1 MCRVIAVRW
10 RCYRR
15 QEACNYSGTHVNRPS
30 ANIPGH
36 PAPRPTPR
44 PVPQPIS
51 PLRINAYT
59 ACSAA
64 GRGRDATLE
73 ALRSRTAG
81 LSEND
86 FGPHPIQ
93 TYIGRVSGIEHEALP
108 EHLSH
113 WDCRNNRLAWLGL
126 CQDGFVDAVAAARER
141 YGTSRVAIVM
151 GTSTSSIGATEEAYR
166 NLDGEK
172 QFPAH
177 LRNPVIHTPHST
189 GQFLQSALQLT
200 GISVTVGTACS
211 SSAKVFAQA
220 ERLIRNGLAD
230 AAVVGGTDTLCDSVL
245 FGFNSLD
252 LVSDDVCR
260 PFDAARNGISLGE
273 AAGFALIER
282 EGHGPWLLGYGET
295 SDAHHMSSPHPQG
308 LGAQR
313 AISDALA
320 RAAIAADSV
329 DYINLHG
336 TASKKNDEVEA
347 RLVADMFGHHTLASS
362 TKGWTGHTLGAAG
375 ILESVITL
383 LALENEIAPGTLN
396 ARQLDPVCGAQIR
409 IENTDADLRIGMNLS
424 FGFGGSNCA
433 LLFGR
438 SA

>member
-1 MCRVIAVRW
+1 MA
-10 RCYRR
+10 
-15 QEACNYSGTHVNRPS
+15 
-30 ANIPGH
+30 GH
-36 PAPRPTPR
+36 STLQPTPK
-44 PVPQPIS
+44 PVA
-51 PLRINAYT
+51 PLRVNAYT
-59 ACSAA
+59 VCSAA

-73 ALRSRTAG
+73 TLRSRTAG

-86 FGPHPIQ
+86 FSAQPVQ
-93 TYIGRVSGIEHEALP
+93 TYIGRVTGIEGEPLP
-108 EHLSH
+108 EHLAH
-113 WDCRNNRLAWLGL
+113 WDCRNNRLAWIGL
-126 CQDGFVDAVAAARER
+126 CQDGFIDAVAMARER
-141 YGTSRVAIVM
+141 YGASRVAILF

-166 NLDGEK
+166 NLDSEQ
-172 QFPAH
+172 QFPPQ
-177 LRNPVIHTPHST
+177 LRNPDLHTLHST
-189 GQFLQSALQLT
+189 GHFLQDALQLT
-200 GISVTVGTACS
+200 GISMTVGTACS

-220 ERLIRNGLAD
+220 ERIIRSGLAD
-230 AAVVGGTDTLCDSVL
+230 AAVVGGTDSLCDSVL

-252 LVSDDVCR
+252 LISGDVCR
-260 PFDAARNGISLGE
+260 PFDATRDGINLGE

-282 EGHGPWLLGYGET
+282 DGRGPRLLGYGET

-320 RAAIAADSV
+320 RAAISADAV

-347 RLVADMFGHHTLASS
+347 RLVADLFEPHTRASS

-375 ILESVITL
+375 ILESVIVL
-383 LALENEIAPGTLN
+383 LALENGIAPGTLN
-396 ARQLDPVCGAQIR
+396 ARHLDPVCGAQIR
-409 IENTDADLRIGMNLS
+409 IENCDADLRVGMNLS

>member
-1 MCRVIAVRW
+1 MV
-10 RCYRR
+10 
-15 QEACNYSGTHVNRPS
+15 VNAPTTEMPDRSTLRPL
-30 ANIPGH
+30 
-36 PAPRPTPR
+36 
-44 PVPQPIS
+44 PQPIA
-51 PLRINAYT
+51 PLRIAAYT

-64 GRGRDATLE
+64 GRGRNATLE

-81 LSEND
+81 LVEND
-86 FGPHPIQ
+86 LGPQPVH
-93 TYIGRVSGIEHEALP
+93 TYIGRVGGIEDEPLP
-108 EHLSH
+108 AHLSR
-113 WDCRNNRLAWLGL
+113 WDCRNNRLAWLGIS
-126 CQDGFVDAVAAARER
+126 QDGFVDAIAAVRER
-141 YGTSRVAIVM
+141 YGASRVAIVL
-151 GTSTSSIGATEEAYR
+151 GTSTASIGATEEAYR
-166 NLDGEK
+166 NLDREQ
-172 QFPAH
+172 QFPPH
-177 LRNPVIHTPHST
+177 LRNPVMHTPHST
-189 GQFLQSALQLT
+189 GQFLQVALNLT

-230 AAVVGGTDTLCDSVL
+230 AVVVGGTDTLCGSVL
-245 FGFNSLD
+245 YGFNSLE
-252 LVSDDVCR
+252 LVSDDMCR
-260 PFDAARNGISLGE
+260 PFDAARSGINLGE

-282 EGHGPWLLGYGET
+282 DGNGPQLLGYGES

-308 LGAQR
+308 VGAKR
-313 AISDALA
+313 AIDDALA
-320 RAAIAADSV
+320 RAGMAADSV

-347 RLVADMFGHHTLASS
+347 RLVAGLFRQHTLASS

-396 ARQLDPVCGAQIR
+396 ARDLDPVCGAQIH
-409 IENTDADLRIGMNLS
+409 IENTDADLRVGMNLS

-438 SA
+438 GT